1 MLGVFTKKAEIHGAK
16 LINIKNRFMKF
27 KLFIAAN
34 ILLLASCGKC
44 VEKCSKSKKTEAA
57 APATQQQKV
66 SYALGSMIAND
77 LKRNGLDSL
86 DINYFSRAFSV
97 VYGKDTALYSEA
109 DIRTT
114 MEMFSQQ
121 MRIKQE
127 IKKQQEIDSANA
139 EGKKFLE
146 QNKLKTG
153 VITTPSGLQY
163 KIIKTGTGNY
173 PQATDHVT
181 VNYEGK
187 LLDGKVFDS
196 SFNRGEPATFGLN
209 QVIRGWT
216 EGLQHINEG
225 GELELYIPFDL
236 AYGEQ
241 GAGGMIPPYATLVF
255 RVQLIKIEK
264 AQEHGP
270 GDGHNH

>member
-1 MLGVFTKKAEIHGAK
+1 
-16 LINIKNRFMKF
+16 MKF

-34 ILLLASCGKC
+34 IFLLASCGKC
-44 VEKCSKSKKTEAA
+44 VEKCSKSKKQEAG
-57 APATQQQKV
+57 APATEQQKV

-77 LKRNGLDSL
+77 LKKNGVDTLDV
-86 DINYFSRAFSV
+86 NYFSRAFNV
-97 VYGKDTALYSEA
+97 TYGKDTALYNESEVKA
-109 DIRTT
+109 I

-121 MRIKQE
+121 MRMKQE

-139 EGKKFLE
+139 EGKKFLA
-146 QNKLKTG
+146 QNKMKTG

-163 KIIKTGTGNY
+163 KIIKPGTGNY
-173 PQATDHVT
+173 PQETDQVKVH
-181 VNYEGK
+181 YEGK

-196 SFNRGEPATFGLN
+196 SFERKEPATFGLN

-225 GELELYIPFDL
+225 GELELYIPYDL

-241 GAGGMIPPYATLVF
+241 GAGGMIPPYATLIF
-255 RVQLIKIEK
+255 KVQLIRIEK

>member
-1 MLGVFTKKAEIHGAK
+1 
-16 LINIKNRFMKF
+16 MKF

-34 ILLLASCGKC
+34 IFLLASCGKC
-44 VEKCSKSKKTEAA
+44 VEKCSKSKKQEAA
-57 APATQQQKV
+57 APAPATQHQKV

-86 DINYFSRAFSV
+86 DINSFARAFNV

-109 DIRTT
+109 EIRNT
-114 MEMFSQQ
+114 MELFSQQ
-121 MRIKQE
+121 MRMKQE
-127 IKKQQEIDSANA
+127 IQKQIEIDSATA
-139 EGKKFLE
+139 EGKKFLA
-146 QNKLKTG
+146 QNKMNTG

-163 KIIKTGTGNY
+163 KIVKPGSGNY
-173 PQATDHVT
+173 PLASDQVT
-181 VNYEGK
+181 VHYEGK
-187 LLDGKVFDS
+187 LLDGRVFDS
-196 SFNRGEPATFGLN
+196 SINRGEPATFGLN

-225 GELELYIPFDL
+225 GEIELYIPYDL

-241 GAGGMIPPYATLVF
+241 GAGGMIPPYATLIF
-255 RVQLIKIEK
+255 KVQLIKIEK
-264 AQEHGP
+264 ALEHGP

>member
-1 MLGVFTKKAEIHGAK
+1 MSNTTELIRLEGIKKSYNSVEVLHGVDLSVKSGEVIALLGENGAGK
-16 LINIKNRFMKF
+16 STLLDALSFGLFGKSHRDIGKSQLINSINKKGTEVEVEFDIGNSQFKIIRGIKPSKF
-27 KLFIAAN
+27 EIWQN
-34 ILLLASCGKC
+34 GNQINQAS
-44 VEKCSKSKKTEAA
+44 
-57 APATQQQKV
+57 
-66 SYALGSMIAND
+66 
-77 LKRNGLDSL
+77 
-86 DINYFSRAFSV
+86 
-97 VYGKDTALYSEA
+97 
-109 DIRTT
+109 
-114 MEMFSQQ
+114 
-121 MRIKQE
+121 
-127 IKKQQEIDSANA
+127 NA
-139 EGKKFLE
+139 RDYQKFLE

-173 PQATDHVT
+173 PQATDQVT
-181 VNYEGK
+181 VHYEGK

-264 AQEHGP
+264 AQE
-270 GDGHNH
+270 